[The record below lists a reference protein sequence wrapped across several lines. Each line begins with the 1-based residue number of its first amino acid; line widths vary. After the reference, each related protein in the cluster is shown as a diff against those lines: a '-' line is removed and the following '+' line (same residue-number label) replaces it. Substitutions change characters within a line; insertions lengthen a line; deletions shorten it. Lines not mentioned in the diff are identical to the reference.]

1 MDVWGDSALLSTKS
15 KTLNPGLI
23 KGIGHIWLA
32 FTASNN
38 KFLMANLKTAPFEK
52 TFRIPYGSG
61 KSAMQRALFCLMLL
75 LPLSGCGVFL
85 PYMYDAGK
93 LDDRLA
99 VSTPKEQVLKNLG
112 KPDRVVQDDGQQAI
126 WEYQLY
132 PKGEWMG
139 YLLHCPFFPNCY
151 FPAEPANPYY
161 VVLQDNQLCMWG
173 TPDVVRSLA
182 WKVCGKATR
191 PEGSRSIK
199 ALVRGGLQVSV
210 IPVFMPPTISPLP
223 QRLAVLPVAGATD
236 NRVISWLDL
245 TLNFLRTQHRDLVL
259 VEREDLRTVLDEVG
273 IQYTGRVDEDT
284 TIRVGKLV
292 GADSLLTYRLAIS
305 GSGEPMSASFE
316 LRLLKVESGIT
327 VFRQI
332 ASSTNSPSV
341 AEVTTGRFYES
352 YPVARRLVVEEA
364 TAYGLAALAAAFGD
378 NPLGVVADYSW
389 PGKGMRLLGLLQ
401 GGPAYR
407 AGLKP
412 GDQILA
418 LNGQPLG
425 NWTDPISLPLLV
437 TVERDGERLEI
448 SVRQ

>member
-1 MDVWGDSALLSTKS
+1 MTNMK
-15 KTLNPGLI
+15 I
-23 KGIGHIWLA
+23 
-32 FTASNN
+32 
-38 KFLMANLKTAPFEK
+38 APFER
-52 TFRIPYGSG
+52 TFHILCGNR
-61 KSAMQRALFCLMLL
+61 KRALQRALVCLIFLI
-75 LPLSGCGVFL
+75 PLSGCGVFL

-93 LDDRLA
+93 LEDRLA
-99 VSTPKEQVLKNLG
+99 VSTPKEQVLKKLG
-112 KPDRVVQDDGQQAI
+112 KPDRVVQDDGQQAV

-151 FPAEPANPYY
+151 FPAEPADTYY
-161 VVLQDNQLCMWG
+161 VVLQNNQLCMWG

-191 PEGSRSIK
+191 TDGSRPITTL
-199 ALVRGGLQVSV
+199 ARGGLQVSV

-223 QRLAVLPVAGATD
+223 QRLAVLPVAGTTD

-245 TLNFLRTQHRDLVL
+245 TLNFLRTRHRGLVL

-292 GADSLLTYRLAIS
+292 GADSLLTYRLATS
-305 GSGEPMSASFE
+305 GAGEPMSASFE
-316 LRLLKVESGIT
+316 VRLLHVESGIT

-332 ASSTNSPSV
+332 ASSTNSSSA
-341 AEVTTGRFYES
+341 AEITGGRSYES

-364 TAYGLAALAAAFGD
+364 AAYGLAALTAAFGE

-389 PGKGMRLLGLLQ
+389 PGKGVRLLGLLQ
-401 GGPAYR
+401 GGPAFR

-418 LNGQPLG
+418 MNGQPLG

-437 TVERDGERLEI
+437 TVERDGVQLDI
-448 SVRQ
+448 NVRQ

>member
-1 MDVWGDSALLSTKS
+1 
-15 KTLNPGLI
+15 
-23 KGIGHIWLA
+23 
-32 FTASNN
+32 
-38 KFLMANLKTAPFEK
+38 
-52 TFRIPYGSG
+52 
-61 KSAMQRALFCLMLL
+61 
-75 LPLSGCGVFL
+75 
-85 PYMYDAGK
+85 MYDAGT
-93 LDDRLA
+93 LEDRLS

-112 KPDRVVQDDGQQAI
+112 KPDRVVQDDGQQVI
-126 WEYQLY
+126 WEYRLY
-132 PKGEWMG
+132 PKGEWVG
-139 YLLHCPFFPNCY
+139 YLFHCPFFPNCY
-151 FPAEPANPYY
+151 FPAEPATPYY
-161 VVLQDNQLCMWG
+161 VVLQENQLCMWG
-173 TPDVVRSLA
+173 KPDVVRSLI
-182 WKVCGKATR
+182 WKVCGAATR

-223 QRLAVLPVAGATD
+223 QRLAVLPVAGTTD

-245 TLNFLRTQHRDLVL
+245 TLNFVRTRHPQLVL

-305 GSGEPMSASFE
+305 GSGEPISASFE

-332 ASSTNSPSV
+332 ASSTNSSSA
-341 AEVTTGRFYES
+341 AEAITGRLDES
-352 YPVARRLVVEEA
+352 YSVVRRLVVEEA

-389 PGKGMRLLGLLQ
+389 PGKGVRLLGLLH
-401 GGPAYR
+401 GGPAFR

-425 NWTDPISLPLLV
+425 NWTDPISLPLLA
-437 TVERDGERLEI
+437 TVEREGVILEI

>member
-1 MDVWGDSALLSTKS
+1 
-15 KTLNPGLI
+15 
-23 KGIGHIWLA
+23 
-32 FTASNN
+32 
-38 KFLMANLKTAPFEK
+38 
-52 TFRIPYGSG
+52 
-61 KSAMQRALFCLMLL
+61 MLL
-75 LPLSGCGVFL
+75 LPMSGCGVVL

-93 LDDRLA
+93 LEDRLA
-99 VSTPKEQVLKNLG
+99 VSTPKEQVLKSFG
-112 KPDRVVQDDGQQAI
+112 KPDRVVQDDGRQAI
-126 WEYQLY
+126 WEYRLY
-132 PKGEWMG
+132 PKGEWVG

-151 FPAEPANPYY
+151 FPAEPANTYY
-161 VVLQDNQLCMWG
+161 VVLQENQLCMWG

-191 PEGSRSIK
+191 PEGSRPIK

-223 QRLAVLPVAGATD
+223 QRLAVLPVGGTID

-245 TLNFLRTQHRDLVL
+245 TLNFLRTRHRELVL

-332 ASSTNSPSV
+332 ASSTNSSSAV
-341 AEVTTGRFYES
+341 EATTGRLYES
-352 YPVARRLVVEEA
+352 YPAARRLVVEEA

-389 PGKGMRLLGLLQ
+389 PGEGVRLLGLLQ
-401 GGPAYR
+401 GGPAFR

-425 NWTDPISLPLLV
+425 NWTDPIALPLRV
-437 TVERDGERLEI
+437 TVERDGVKMEI

>member
-1 MDVWGDSALLSTKS
+1 MTNMK
-15 KTLNPGLI
+15 I
-23 KGIGHIWLA
+23 
-32 FTASNN
+32 
-38 KFLMANLKTAPFEK
+38 APFER
-52 TFRIPYGSG
+52 TFRILCGNR
-61 KSAMQRALFCLMLL
+61 KRALQRALVCLIFLI
-75 LPLSGCGVFL
+75 PLSGCGVFL

-93 LDDRLA
+93 LEDRLV
-99 VSTPKEQVLKNLG
+99 VSTPKEQVLKKLG
-112 KPDRVVQDDGQQAI
+112 KPDRVVQDDGQQAV

-151 FPAEPANPYY
+151 FPAEPADTYY
-161 VVLQDNQLCMWG
+161 VVLQNNQLCMWG

-191 PEGSRSIK
+191 TDGSRPITTL
-199 ALVRGGLQVSV
+199 ARGGLQVSV

-223 QRLAVLPVAGATD
+223 QRLAVLPVAGTTD

-245 TLNFLRTQHRDLVL
+245 TLNFLRTRHRGLVL

-292 GADSLLTYRLAIS
+292 GADSLLTYRLATS
-305 GSGEPMSASFE
+305 GAGEPMSASFE
-316 LRLLKVESGIT
+316 VRLLHVESGIT

-332 ASSTNSPSV
+332 ASSTNSSSA
-341 AEVTTGRFYES
+341 AEITGGRSYES

-364 TAYGLAALAAAFGD
+364 AAYGLAALTAAFGE

-389 PGKGMRLLGLLQ
+389 PGKGVRLLGLLQ
-401 GGPAYR
+401 GGPAFR

-418 LNGQPLG
+418 MNGQPLG

-437 TVERDGERLEI
+437 TVERDGVQLDI
-448 SVRQ
+448 NVRQ

>member
-1 MDVWGDSALLSTKS
+1 MK
-15 KTLNPGLI
+15 I
-23 KGIGHIWLA
+23 
-32 FTASNN
+32 
-38 KFLMANLKTAPFEK
+38 APFER
-52 TFRIPYGSG
+52 TFRILCGNR
-61 KSAMQRALFCLMLL
+61 KRALQRALVCLIFLI
-75 LPLSGCGVFL
+75 PLSGCGVFL

-93 LDDRLA
+93 LEDRLA
-99 VSTPKEQVLKNLG
+99 VSTPKEQVLKKLG
-112 KPDRVVQDDGQQAI
+112 KPDRVVQDDGQQVV

-151 FPAEPANPYY
+151 FPAEPADTYY
-161 VVLQDNQLCMWG
+161 VVLQNNQLCMWG

-191 PEGSRSIK
+191 TDGSRSITTL
-199 ALVRGGLQVSV
+199 ARGGLQVSV

-223 QRLAVLPVAGATD
+223 QRLAVLPVAGTTD

-245 TLNFLRTQHRDLVL
+245 TLNFLRTRHRGLVL

-292 GADSLLTYRLAIS
+292 GADSLLTYRLATS
-305 GSGEPMSASFE
+305 GAGEPMSASFE
-316 LRLLKVESGIT
+316 VRLLHVESGIT

-332 ASSTNSPSV
+332 ASSTNSSS
-341 AEVTTGRFYES
+341 ASEITGGRSYES

-364 TAYGLAALAAAFGD
+364 AAYGLAALTAAFGE

-389 PGKGMRLLGLLQ
+389 PGRGVRLLGLLQ
-401 GGPAYR
+401 GGPAFR

-418 LNGQPLG
+418 MNGQPLG

-437 TVERDGERLEI
+437 TVERDGVQLDI
-448 SVRQ
+448 NVRQ

>member
-1 MDVWGDSALLSTKS
+1 MYGAAHGYLEDSPL
-15 KTLNPGLI
+15 
-23 KGIGHIWLA
+23 
-32 FTASNN
+32 
-38 KFLMANLKTAPFEK
+38 EK
-52 TFRIPYGSG
+52 TFRIPYGNRI
-61 KSAMQRALFCLMLL
+61 SAMQRALVCLMLL
-75 LPLSGCGVFL
+75 LPLSGCGVAL
-85 PYMYDAGK
+85 PYMYDSGK
-93 LDDRLA
+93 LGDRLA

-126 WEYQLY
+126 WEYRLY

-151 FPAEPANPYY
+151 FPAEPADTYY
-161 VVLQDNQLCMWG
+161 LVLQENQLCMWG
-173 TPDVVRSLA
+173 TPDVVRSLS
-182 WKVCGKATR
+182 WKVCGRTTR
-191 PEGSRSIK
+191 PEGSRRIK
-199 ALVRGGLQVSV
+199 TLVKGGLQVSV

-223 QRLAVLPVAGATD
+223 QRLAVFPVAGTTD

-245 TLNFLRTQHRDLVL
+245 TLNFLRTRHRELVF
-259 VEREDLRTVLDEVG
+259 VEREDLRIVLDEVG

-292 GADSLLTYRLAIS
+292 GADSLLTYRLATS
-305 GSGEPMSASFE
+305 GSDEPMSASFE

-332 ASSTNSPSV
+332 ASSTNSPSM
-341 AEVTTGRFYES
+341 AEPTTGWFYES
-352 YPVARRLVVEEA
+352 YPIVRRLVVEEA
-364 TAYGLAALAAAFGD
+364 TAYGLAALTAAFGD

-401 GGPAYR
+401 GGPAFR

-418 LNGQPLG
+418 LNGQSLG
-425 NWTDPISLPLLV
+425 DWTDPILLPLLV
-437 TVERDGERLEI
+437 TVERDGVRLEI

>member
-1 MDVWGDSALLSTKS
+1 
-15 KTLNPGLI
+15 
-23 KGIGHIWLA
+23 
-32 FTASNN
+32 
-38 KFLMANLKTAPFEK
+38 MANLKTAPFEE
-52 TFRIPYGSG
+52 TFRIPFGNR
-61 KSAMQRALFCLMLL
+61 KSALQRALVCLILL
-75 LPLSGCGVFL
+75 LPLSGCGVVL

-93 LDDRLA
+93 LEDRLA
-99 VSTPKEQVLKNLG
+99 VSTPKEQVLKSLG
-112 KPDRVVQDDGQQAI
+112 KPDRVVQDDGQQAV

-151 FPAEPANPYY
+151 FPAEPANTYY

-173 TPDVVRSLA
+173 TPDVIRSLA
-182 WKVCGKATR
+182 WKVCGKTTR
-191 PEGSRSIK
+191 TEGSRSIN

-223 QRLAVLPVAGATD
+223 QRLAVLPVAGTTD

-245 TLNFLRTQHRDLVL
+245 TLNFLRTRHRALVL

-292 GADSLLTYRLAIS
+292 GADSLLTYRLATS

-316 LRLLKVESGIT
+316 VRLLHVESGIT

-332 ASSTNSPSV
+332 ASSTNSPS
-341 AEVTTGRFYES
+341 AAGATTGRFNES
-352 YPVARRLVVEEA
+352 YPVARRLVIEEA
-364 TAYGLAALAAAFGD
+364 VAYGLAAMVAAFGD

-389 PGKGMRLLGLLQ
+389 PGKGMRLLGLLH
-401 GGPAYR
+401 GGPAFR

-437 TVERDGERLEI
+437 TVERDGAKLEI

>member
-1 MDVWGDSALLSTKS
+1 
-15 KTLNPGLI
+15 
-23 KGIGHIWLA
+23 
-32 FTASNN
+32 
-38 KFLMANLKTAPFEK
+38 MANLKTAPFEK
-52 TFRIPYGSG
+52 TSRIPDGNRN
-61 KSAMQRALFCLMLL
+61 SAMQRALVCLILL
-75 LPLSGCGVFL
+75 LPLSGCGVVL

-93 LDDRLA
+93 LEDRLT
-99 VSTPKEQVLKNLG
+99 VSTPKEQVLKSLG
-112 KPDRVVQDDGQQAI
+112 KPDRVVQDDGQQAV

-151 FPAEPANPYY
+151 FPAEPANTYY

-173 TPDVVRSLA
+173 TPDVIRSLA
-182 WKVCGKATR
+182 WKVCGRATR
-191 PEGSRSIK
+191 PEGSRPIK
-199 ALVRGGLQVSV
+199 GLVRGGLQVSV

-223 QRLAVLPVAGATD
+223 QRLAILPVAGTTD

-245 TLNFLRTQHRDLVL
+245 TLNFLRARHRELVL
-259 VEREDLRTVLDEVG
+259 VEREDLRAVLDEVG

-292 GADSLLTYRLAIS
+292 GADSLLTYRLATS
-305 GSGEPMSASFE
+305 GSGEPMSASLE
-316 LRLLKVESGIT
+316 LRLLKVESGTT

-332 ASSTNSPSV
+332 ASSMNSPSA
-341 AEVTTGRFYES
+341 AEATTGRFYES

-364 TAYGLAALAAAFGD
+364 TAYGLAALTAAFGD

-401 GGPAYR
+401 GGPAFR

-437 TVERDGERLEI
+437 TVERDGVKLEI